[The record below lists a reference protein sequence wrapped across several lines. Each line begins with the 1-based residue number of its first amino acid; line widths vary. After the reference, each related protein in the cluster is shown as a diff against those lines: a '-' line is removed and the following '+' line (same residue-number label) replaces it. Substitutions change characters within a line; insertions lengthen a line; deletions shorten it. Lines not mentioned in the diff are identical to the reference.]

1 MRILSGIQ
9 PTGDKHLGNYIG
21 AIRHYVDNQ
30 DLGEAFYF
38 VADLHAL
45 TLLPDPA
52 EMRESTLKTAAMLLA
67 AGVDPDRATLFVQ
80 SHVAAEHTQ
89 LTWVLSCVARM
100 GELNRMTQFKDKSDG
115 KGDNVSV
122 GLFTYPVLQ
131 AADVVAY
138 DADRV
143 PVGADQKQHL
153 ELVRNLAQRFNN
165 RYGAGEEQVLRV
177 PEPLIAEVGGRVMD
191 LQDPTRK
198 MSTSNSSDKGTIWM
212 LDEPAAIV
220 KKFRSAVTDSEAEV
234 RFDPEA
240 KPGVSNLL
248 ELLHIVTGRSI
259 SELEAEHDHG
269 RYGDFKTAVGEA
281 VAAHMAPIRERYLE
295 LMNDRGELERILAS
309 GADRAREVASATTAR
324 VVGKVG
330 LLEAPERA
338 STT

>member
-21 AIRHYVDNQ
+21 AIRHYVTNQ

-38 VADLHAL
+38 IADLHAL

-52 EMRESTLKTAAMLLA
+52 DLRESTLKTAAMLLA
-67 AGVDPDRATLFVQ
+67 AGVDPERATLFVQ
-80 SHVAAEHTQ
+80 SHVASEHTQ
-89 LTWVLSCVARM
+89 LTWVLQCVARM

-122 GLFTYPVLQ
+122 GIYTYPVLQ

-138 DADRV
+138 DADSV

-165 RYGAGEEQVLRV
+165 RYGAPNEQVLKV
-177 PEPLIAEVGGRVMD
+177 PEPLIADVGGRVMD

-198 MSTSNSSDKGTIWM
+198 MSTSTGSEKGTVWM
-212 LDEPAAIV
+212 RDEPAAIV
-220 KKFRSAVTDSEAEV
+220 KKFKSAVTDSDAEV
-234 RFDPEA
+234 RYDPA
-240 KPGVSNLL
+240 TKPGVSNLL

-259 SELEAEHDHG
+259 ADLESEHDHG
-269 RYGDFKTAVGEA
+269 RYGDFKLAVGDA
-281 VAAHMAPIRERYLE
+281 VAAHMTPIRERYHE
-295 LMNDRGELERILAS
+295 LMDDRAELERILRS
-309 GADRAREVASATTAR
+309 SADRAREVASATLAR
-324 VVGKVG
+324 VVAKVG
-330 LLEAPERA
+330 LLDAPQRA
-338 STT
+338 TTS